1 MRLTRAN
8 ETRSRRSETR
18 GEYSPLSPSP
28 LLVKLD
34 YFVRGK
40 DEGRALL
47 SYRFRDRANVTN
59 GVDRPPDFSIHP
71 CIRFE
76 FVSFRVVFDA
86 CLGEGVRDPEE
97 QRAVQMKRKV
107 LSPIFVNLNRTSL
120 APLDFSTISSSLVSS
135 LPPRGAYSRM
145 RGKRAKKISRFTL
158 AHRAITL
165 GERQEEGTTVFELTR
180 ASDRLFLARPTMRA
194 TLDRMLNKKLG
205 TRFKVIPSIA
215 C

>member
-86 CLGEGVRDPEE
+86 CLGGGVRDPEE

-120 APLDFSTISSSLVSS
+120 APLDFSTISSSSVSS
-135 LPPRGAYSRM
+135 LPPRGKLPWGTFTHAWQTSEENFALYLGPSRDYAWRTTGGRNNCFRAYARIRSP
-145 RGKRAKKISRFTL
+145 L
-158 AHRAITL
+158 P
-165 GERQEEGTTVFELTR
+165 
-180 ASDRLFLARPTMRA
+180 RPTNHA
-194 TLDRMLNKKLG
+194 CD
-205 TRFKVIPSIA
+205 TRSDVEQKIGHPF
-215 C
+215 

>member
-1 MRLTRAN
+1 M
-8 ETRSRRSETR
+8 
-18 GEYSPLSPSP
+18 
-28 LLVKLD
+28 KLD

-86 CLGEGVRDPEE
+86 CLGEGVPRDPEE

-120 APLDFSTISSSLVSS
+120 APLDFSTIS
-135 LPPRGAYSRM
+135 
-145 RGKRAKKISRFTL
+145 
-158 AHRAITL
+158 
-165 GERQEEGTTVFELTR
+165 
-180 ASDRLFLARPTMRA
+180 
-194 TLDRMLNKKLG
+194 
-205 TRFKVIPSIA
+205 
-215 C
+215 